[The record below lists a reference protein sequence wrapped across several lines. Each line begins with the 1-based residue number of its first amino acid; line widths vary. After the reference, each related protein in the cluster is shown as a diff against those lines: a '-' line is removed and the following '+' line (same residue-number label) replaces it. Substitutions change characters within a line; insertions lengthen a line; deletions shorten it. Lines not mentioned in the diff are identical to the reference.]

1 LILSGAFDDKVADT
15 AEEYEETLFAS
26 SRFNRITDI
35 EVGPNGYLCV
45 LAFHERT

>member
-26 SRFNRITDI
+26 RFNGITDI
-35 EVGPNGYLCV
+35 EVGLNGYLCV